1 MMRGGTSPVCVLL
14 KSYNSFAIGNGK
26 FWQRDYFDNRISE
39 LIYVHGG

>member
-26 FWQRDYFDNRISE
+26 FWQGDSSDNRSS
-39 LIYVHGG
+39 LHGG